1 MAEQNEGQ
9 EKTEEPTARRL
20 EQAREQGQVPRSRE
34 LTTTALLLAAGGT
47 LMLMAPFVYA
57 QFQELAMVSWR
68 IDAATIRAPDG
79 MFRIL
84 RSGLWLG
91 LLAGLPV
98 VVVVTAIGIASVLAL
113 GGVAVTFEPLLPKFS
128 RIDPLAGLGRMF
140 SLRSLVELLKAIL
153 KLFVVG
159 VPVFLILSAL
169 SDEIL
174 ALDLEHIDA
183 AIMHALSLVGWG
195 FLGMAAA
202 TIIIALVDVPWQL
215 HDFASKM
222 KMSLQEIKEEMKDTD
237 GRPEVKQ
244 RIRRLQ
250 QEMASRRMLAD
261 VPNADVIITNPE
273 HYAVAL
279 KYDAGSMG
287 APRVLA
293 KGADFLAAR
302 IRQAATEH
310 SVTIVQTPALA
321 RAVYYSTE
329 VGGEIPKGLYL
340 AVARIL
346 AYVMQLNRYRTGQGT
361 APVWPDELPIPD
373 DLRHD

>member
-9 EKTEEPTARRL
+9 EKTEEPTTRRL

-34 LTTTALLLAAGGT
+34 LTTTALLLAAGAT

-57 QFQELAMVSWR
+57 QFIELAEVSWR
-68 IDAATIRAPDG
+68 IDSATIRAPDG

-84 RSGLWLG
+84 RSGMWLG
-91 LLAGLPV
+91 VLAGLPV

-113 GGVAVTFEPLLPKFS
+113 GGVAVTFQPLMPKFS
-128 RIDPLAGLGRMF
+128 RIDPIAGIGRMF
-140 SLRSLVELLKAIL
+140 SLRSMVELLKAIL
-153 KLFVVG
+153 KIFVVG
-159 VPVFLILSAL
+159 VPVVLIMHSLA
-169 SDEIL
+169 DEIL

-183 AIMHALSLVGWG
+183 AIMHALSLVGWA

-202 TIIIALVDVPWQL
+202 TIIVALVDVPWQMY
-215 HDFASKM
+215 DFSSKL

-302 IRQAATEH
+302 IRQAGTEH
-310 SVTIVQTPALA
+310 AVTIVQTPALA

-346 AYVMQLNRYRTGQGT
+346 AYVMQLNRYRAGQGT

-373 DLRHD
+373 DLRRD